1 MNKPPEIERLEKGLV
16 LKSIKALE
24 ADLFWAT
31 RNLVAAE
38 IEHTRTEIARDQARV
53 KHEQAVLDLTRA
65 AREMVTHVE
74 TLEQSLA
81 EATHAA
87 LALEATLEARV
98 AAAEDLEGPEDQE
111 EEGS

>member
-1 MNKPPEIERLEKGLV
+1 MNAP
-16 LKSIKALE
+16 KSIKALE

-38 IEHTRTEIARDQARV
+38 IEHARTEIARDQARV
-53 KHEQAVLDLTRA
+53 KHEQAFLDFGRA
-65 AREMVTHVE
+65 ARDLGQHIV

-87 LALEATLEARV
+87 LALEATLEDRV
-98 AAAEDLEGPEDQE
+98 DAVEDLEAEAIP
-111 EEGS
+111 